1 MRSAAPFR
9 SMVFAFLLV
18 VFVPGIGAGEKEVPA
33 FLEKA
38 RTLHSR
44 GEGAGLLAL
53 VRGDRGT
60 AYECVDHLLNGKEAD
75 APALSASLASAYE
88 RAFGDRAVAERV
100 ALFRRWTPAQRAA
113 RDGGVSLK
121 KAGIAAYG
129 KGSAGLATTKFKQ
142 ALAIFR
148 QAGDVLMEGRCLS
161 NLSSMAA
168 VQRRGKEADTLA
180 KVALA
185 TVAKSGDLG
194 LLVSLEIN
202 QAFVM
207 EDQGDLEGAQSIL
220 QSALKAA
227 RDWNDREGEAAV
239 LVNLGEC
246 AQGLGDFDEA
256 LRFARETAEVGRAI
270 GNAEIEATALN
281 NQGALHRQMGDLEAA
296 LAGMKKAVG
305 VARDAGLT
313 RLEADF
319 ESNQAHILMKLGR
332 YGEALEHIGRA
343 RKAASSLDLPASL
356 ADIDLD
362 EAQLHQ
368 ERGHY
373 REALALLDSAQAR
386 LRGIDAPELLGTIHE
401 VRAIAHYYLGD
412 FSEAMDELHAA
423 IRDYRAA
430 ARAGQGATAHRN
442 LGLIHFFLGDTAA
455 AVTELEA
462 AARLHEQGGSPYERA
477 MDLDAM
483 GVVRQ
488 RSGDLPGARRAL
500 ESALATLA
508 TDPQPGHRGDVLAD
522 LAAVELASGP
532 ARRDVGLELLR
543 QATSLFEDEQ
553 DAIGLQQTATM
564 IAEARLEAGEVGAAR
579 AALENARERTSRRR
593 LAEYEWRMLYL
604 EGRVLEASGQEREAG
619 GRYGDA
625 VSEVEHLRGDLAPAA
640 WRAAVLEDRIAPY
653 RSLSRWHR
661 LRGETSDA
669 YRVAR
674 MAKARTFVEQLLLP
688 SFSPEPAAGE
698 MFPRPLLPAVVAPVA
713 VIQARLEP
721 RELLLDFF
729 YDDRGLVVFQVE
741 REKLS
746 AVAIVDS
753 EASEALQGTLEI
765 LRNPGRPAADPKGIA
780 QAWRGAARLAGQ
792 QLLGPLLPAMQDSE
806 RLLISP
812 NGPLHGIPFAAL
824 EVEGRPLVSRWSS
837 SLLPAAET
845 LLERREENAAPAGS
859 TLIFGDPLW
868 GKAEDAIPGS
878 AEEARRV
885 ADLVGSAASLYVGK
899 AATETVFREE
909 APARDR
915 IHLAAHGRS
924 NSLSPAHA
932 YIQLAPGKGQ
942 DGRLEAV
949 EIASMSLPAS
959 LVVLSGCET
968 GIEGGLSRGS
978 AEGDERIGLARA
990 FLAAG
995 ARSVVASL
1003 WKLDDREA
1011 QVYIPE
1017 LYPLLEGRSPA
1028 EALAELQRG
1037 LISGKV
1043 RGRNGRSLS
1052 HPYYWAGLADYGSR

>member
-1 MRSAAPFR
+1 MRPAPIRFLR
-9 SMVFAFLLV
+9 FAVFLVAF
-18 VFVPGIGAGEKEVPA
+18 FPGIRAGEKEVPG

-38 RTLHSR
+38 RGLQARQDS
-44 GEGAGLLAL
+44 GALLAL
-53 VRGDRGT
+53 VKSDRGT
-60 AYECVDHLLNGKEAD
+60 TFECVDRLLNGKDAD
-75 APALSASLASAYE
+75 GATLSASLAQAYDE
-88 RAFGDRAVAERV
+88 AFGDRALLERV

-113 RDGGVSLK
+113 RDAGKKLK
-121 KAGIAAYG
+121 DEGIAAYG
-129 KGSAGLATTKFKQ
+129 RGSVNQAITKFKQ
-142 ALAIFR
+142 ALAAFR
-148 QAGDVLMEGRCLS
+148 QTGDALMEGRCLS

-168 VQRRGKEADTLA
+168 VQRRGDASDAWAREAIA
-180 KVALA
+180 AVQR
-185 TVAKSGDLG
+185 SGDLG
-194 LLVSLEIN
+194 LLVSLQIN
-202 QAFVM
+202 RFIVLG
-207 EDQGDLEGAQSIL
+207 DQGDLQGARSVL

-246 AQGLGDFDEA
+246 AQGLGEFDEA
-256 LRFARETAEVGRAI
+256 LRLARETAEVGHEI
-270 GNAEIEATALN
+270 GNSEIEATALN
-281 NQGALHRQMGDLEAA
+281 NQGAIHRQMGDLEAA
-296 LAGMKKAVG
+296 LASMKKAVA
-305 VARDAGLT
+305 VAREAGLT

-319 ESNQAHILMKLGR
+319 ESNQAHILMKLER

-343 RKAASSLDLPASL
+343 RKAAAALDLPEAL

-373 REALALLDSAQAR
+373 REALTLLNSAQAR
-386 LRGIDAPELLGTIHE
+386 LRGIDAPDILGTLHE
-401 VRAIAHYYLGD
+401 VRAISLYYLGS

-430 ARAGQGATAHRN
+430 ARVGQGATAHRN
-442 LGLIHFFLGDTAA
+442 LGLIHFFLGETGAA
-455 AVTELEA
+455 LAEFEA
-462 AARLHEQGGSPYERA
+462 AARLHEQAGSPYDRA
-477 MDLDAM
+477 MDLDAL

-488 RSGDLPGARRAL
+488 RTGDLAGARRAL
-500 ESALATLA
+500 ESALTTLA
-508 TDPQPGHRGDVLAD
+508 TDPQASHRAEVMAD

-532 ARRDVGLELLR
+532 GRRDIGLELLR
-543 QATSLFEDEQ
+543 KASSLFEDAQ

-564 IAEARLEAGEVGAAR
+564 IADARLESGEIAAAR
-579 AALENARERTSRRR
+579 AALENARERTARRSV
-593 LAEYEWRMLYL
+593 AEYEWKMRHL

-619 GRYGDA
+619 GRYAEA
-625 VSEVEHLRGDLAPAA
+625 VLEVERLRGDLAPAA

-661 LRGETSDA
+661 LRGETADA

-674 MAKARTFVEQLLLP
+674 MAKARTFVERLLIP
-688 SFSPEPAAGE
+688 SFSPEPVG
-698 MFPRPLLPAVVAPVA
+698 MPVPRPLLPTVVAPLA
-713 VIQARLEP
+713 AIQARLEP

-729 YDDRGLVVFQVE
+729 YDDRGLVAFQVE

-746 AVAIVDS
+746 AADIADP
-753 EASEALQGTLEI
+753 EASETLQGTLEI
-765 LRNPGRPAADPKGIA
+765 LRNPGRPTADQKGLA
-780 QAWRGAARLAGQ
+780 QAWRSATRLAGQ
-792 QLLGPLLPAMQDSE
+792 RLFGPLLPALQDSD

-812 NGPLHGIPFAAL
+812 NGPLHGTPFAAL
-824 EVEGRPLVSRWSS
+824 EVEGRPLVARWST
-837 SLLPAAET
+837 SLLPAAEA
-845 LLERREENAAPAGS
+845 LLERRDEPARPAAA
-859 TLIFGDPLW
+859 TLILGDPLW
-868 GKAEDAIPGS
+868 GKGEDAIPGS

-885 ADLVGSAASLYVGK
+885 AELLGSSASLYLGK

-909 APARDR
+909 APSRGR

-949 EIASMSLPAS
+949 EIASMSLPAA

-1003 WKLDDREA
+1003 WKIDDREA
-1011 QVYIPE
+1011 QAYMPE
-1017 LYPLLEGRSPA
+1017 LYPLLDGRSPA

-1037 LISGKV
+1037 LLSGKI

-1052 HPYYWAGLADYGSR
+1052 HPYFWAGLADYGSR